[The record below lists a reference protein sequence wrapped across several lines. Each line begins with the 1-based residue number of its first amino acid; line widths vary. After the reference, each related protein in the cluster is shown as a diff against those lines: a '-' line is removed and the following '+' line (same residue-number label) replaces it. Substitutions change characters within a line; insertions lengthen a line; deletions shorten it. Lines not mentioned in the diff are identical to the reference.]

1 MASSCTTLYMR
12 KRRIALV
19 NGVVGVEETTKEV
32 HNMELLERQCG
43 PQTEDKASH
52 YNNNCPCRSYDNRL
66 GGNVATQYSLNRL
79 DHDLTKRIISRR
91 RGCTGRPYGSPHFR
105 T

>member
-1 MASSCTTLYMR
+1 MVSSCKTLYMR

-19 NGVVGVEETTKEV
+19 NGVVSVEEV

-52 YNNNCPCRSYDNRL
+52 YNNNCSCRSYDNRL
-66 GGNVATQYSLNRL
+66 GGNVTTQYSLNSL
-79 DHDLTKRIISRR
+79 DQELTKRIISRR
-91 RGCTGRPYGSPHFR
+91 RDCTGRPYGSSHFR

>member
-1 MASSCTTLYMR
+1 MACSCKTLYMR

-19 NGVVGVEETTKEV
+19 NGVVSVEEV

-52 YNNNCPCRSYDNRL
+52 YNNNC
-66 GGNVATQYSLNRL
+66 
-79 DHDLTKRIISRR
+79 
-91 RGCTGRPYGSPHFR
+91 TG
-105 T
+105 